1 MSGDG
6 DIREPEGDLWNAV
19 LTDGGYAKD
28 SLWPPD
34 SELAAREMEKAWKD
48 GAAAL
53 RTAVDSSN
61 LVAQGLRTHW
71 PDPNGYALY
80 DGITRVNNGDLQGQ
94 GGVKEVPPAM
104 EGLGNAY
111 GGYAKILEFVKTQ
124 IRETISYHS
133 FIYSHL
139 DDGGSILNPG
149 GEAAQRFFARAI
161 AKNIAELVTAAAALI
176 TDPDSAPAATP
187 KIANP
192 GFVGGI
198 YDGLVSL
205 AKMMGGLIGYADGPF
220 GGSSWSLSNAVLAWG
235 GMAKLGAAVQAY
247 THGLGWVDLAVGL
260 PGGKRGELG
269 GVLLDFGK
277 HFIHYG
283 EWDED
288 PGHALGGTLVNVAAL
303 VGLRGAGSATRAA
316 GAGISRAGAAASRVS
331 GLAAVGK
338 VVSGAG
344 ARLSRGGE
352 ALVKVPTVTELAI
365 RNAPHVIEK
374 VQSVVRGDRGISAE
388 TAAQVIRNPLGP
400 LPGSVGESLAR
411 HGGPSPDVPA
421 ARPHDTGGN
430 GTHDTGR
437 NGPRDPDTGVDGP
450 GGRPPHPPDLPSTP
464 PKQSLAAEPPQAGQP
479 IRNVDLT
486 EAPGPGGRPDHHPS
500 AGPGDKPPPPPRQE
514 SPVKAG
520 QPPTN
525 MFDTVGMHELAN
537 GKLGEAGRAGAAEAH
552 ASGRWKG
559 DPTPEVPRGVEPS
572 TPNTGKADNPS
583 GPPSDSA
590 VAHPVHRERP
600 PASTERPGDQGKQG
614 QPPAK
619 SLTPRGGDNGR
630 TVPQHSSH
638 EGSRPAGEH
647 ADGDGPRHGDDGPP
661 VNPRDVLRLDDLA
674 RGKLGEA
681 GHVGIEEAR
690 ASGQWKGDGEPGPRR
705 PGDSP
710 EEGTPGALDRTPDE
724 PPPSGP
730 GDSGRARP
738 DDGSGL
744 APEPGGGGV
753 ATAVR
758 PDPVIP
764 TLQRAVEPSTAGVRA
779 EAPAARAEHPPPVH
793 STRSSPSPSTARLAE
808 QVTIGDVISG
818 APKPLPHP
826 EAEPLTVKP
835 DPDKVR
841 SGEVGGLP
849 RVTDPKPPSIGQPV
863 RPLTGVPPRLDV
875 GFPPA
880 PVVGFPPPATVDF
893 PRPPGEVRN
902 PPGRTTVPAA
912 PVGPDRPVYPEP
924 SRVPEWPLEL
934 PAVPDRVADP
944 VAPLTPGGPDRPPV
958 EIVPPS
964 DPPDVTV
971 RPVDPAPIELP
982 LLPDEAVPVLPSA
995 DPPWPGA
1002 PVTSPLPRPSSVPE
1016 RAVPEWPVEIPS
1028 RHQPIA
1034 PDLPLGPREDQ
1045 PSAIPP
1051 EIREVLTETERD
1063 LLDALAA
1070 AGVNIAFILERVL
1083 TELTGKPGVPGRTG
1097 LPDRLA
1103 SLTDAQRAAFRE
1115 RLEGILGA
1123 QPVRPRPATEGK
1135 PEPEYQILGSPEGLW
1150 FPYTISLNSDTITA
1164 YGKAVREHEELLE
1177 QLMWAGGFLPPE
1189 EVEKLLETIGDLPRL
1204 KELLRDLR
1212 DSVQAA
1218 LVAAWEL
1225 VAQGPRGMEIDG
1237 VREPVYSAEGELLG
1251 TIDAKARL
1259 ADGTEV
1265 WVTAGRLAGPGEKDA
1280 ANLLGSAAKSI
1291 SPSSGAV
1298 KRYFVL
1304 STPASIGSPAT
1315 IERIAGNLRELGF
1328 DAVLHHGRERRVA
1341 DELPLLDPLF
1351 ARDARPRHPQRQE
1364 PHPARPAA
1372 PTRPADL
1379 PEALVPLWESLS
1391 VREQR
1396 ALANLATAGSNVG
1409 RYAMTNF
1416 VTWLAQEKGFS
1427 REVSASLAE
1436 WLARVP
1442 PPDILPPKFV
1452 PAWHKMPADVQQAFA
1467 KLIEARGLQVAL
1479 SEFNGRIGELTSV
1492 RGTPLQ
1498 RVEDLDAARFDILRR
1513 LFTEQVTPTS
1523 PAEMGRTLFFHGVR
1537 PILDRWLVL
1546 HQLIDRL
1553 GRHGVTNVDELY
1565 EDLHRRL
1572 KLTFQKLTGLD
1583 PAGKID
1589 AKAVGGS
1596 PENFRGF
1603 EATLRSALRL
1613 ADLRHTDP
1621 EKLVRLGLPG
1631 LKIIALDRKIYRPN
1645 GEELSDIDILGELAD
1660 GTRVWIEVKHSKLEY
1675 GSARY
1680 ETDLAEKIRKQ
1691 RGHEDYQAGQTKI
1704 FVLFAT
1710 KVDVDYAKLVMTHG
1724 AHAVLHLDPLQ
1735 NVELVARREMAR
1747 LPVRWNQGRQEQ
1759 LFATGSADTEL
1770 PPPFGPLGGKRQ
1782 KPPQRQ
1788 WPHPERPPSS
1798 AKAVTTPA
1806 VRPPEPSLP
1815 SRPAQVPA
1823 KVWKQLS
1830 TDGQAG
1836 MAKAAAS
1843 GHPDIVRLLGAHA
1856 AELAGATEHPRPR
1869 RIPKLLASLTPE
1881 QHRDLA
1887 SALDRAAT
1895 ETAKARPAR
1904 PAPPLGGWAAIEIG
1918 GAALAGPRRPELKG
1932 ELARAFSQ
1940 AVEDAGLAVLA
1951 EYVRSS
1957 IVAGDGD
1964 QRFTVVAEIGDWLG
1978 DRAALWSVSARGPA
1992 GDPVRNVLR
2001 IAVSARLAP
2010 GAVPRVLA
2018 HALAAGAAD
2027 LAGGGAAI
2035 PAYLDPAGDLDR
2047 RPELSPTDRGHL
2059 AQVVVLDR
2067 EFQRAALNPPA
2078 RARARKAIVELL
2090 GRLGLDPNQSGSDY
2104 RIAALAGEPGR
2115 WEVRRHLPPKV
2126 TDGYLAT
2133 KTHVATGLYTS
2144 VLPSGISAGV
2154 FMMMGSGGGG
2164 VAWAVFGLVNALIG
2178 AGMARKWEI
2187 AKDEQVAKGRVYDAT
2202 ARRIDAGA
2210 ASAEQVRGQLAQL
2223 GVPAHHGPSAPSA
2236 RQAGLARLGP
2246 RPDLAQGLG
2255 KHFRRFALP
2264 PLTGAAVGIGVGIP
2278 LGLTGAPVLSII
2290 ALAGVAALLQ
2300 PFAERRR
2307 TQIQKGEE
2315 LRKIDDNARELD
2327 HLLATYDVQVYVDL
2341 AKRLGLDPG
2350 PKPKSLSL
2358 AHREPK
2364 PLGLGKAA
2372 NAPDIL
2378 PYFSEIVR
2386 RTFRGTAAGTLDQ
2399 SAFLARHLTL
2409 FESMFAYGA
2418 GRSIATLFIAVWQL
2432 NKLDQSELEYTVAR
2446 RTFDERQ
2453 LRYLASP
2460 QVAKEREEF
2469 LKVAEAAVGPRPGFW
2484 GRLRDAAIRFGS
2496 PKSPPEA
2503 ESRSV
2508 STSDEPAT
2516 RPGFASKAEFM
2527 KAYTRVSAVG
2537 AAATVGAVELSGAS
2551 PALAVAAV
2559 AVAAAGPVIGWRKWW
2574 HRKAE
2579 LEASDKNIAAT
2590 NQQKADKRAAE
2601 QVETERFV
2609 TAQVTMS
2616 AEAVAAEARRADRPA
2631 VLGMAPKAFDAM
2643 RKVAEFMAARPP
2655 EKPPAPLRYLKPLEI
2670 AEYLWPNLDWAAP
2683 YEAALL
2689 EARRSIAAES
2699 VRLDTR
2705 KSWGDYETI
2714 GARRLAVAELARLAD
2729 RVVTLLEHYRRSGN
2743 GEPVWVGNA
2752 ELNNAIV
2759 SYQRLS
2765 SADWAKTTQE
2775 PAPDWPSDPGKTSA
2789 AAALPAPWSS
2799 PPILNTLDWPASTG
2813 WGTVPRGAGSWLP
2826 KWRNRTAAS
2835 AASSQADFS
2844 NLAKATP
2851 LTSSP
2856 SIHDGSVRRADAE
2869 RLIAS
2874 EFPELPKTNPNAYSA
2889 DAERDGYRTNCTRAV
2904 VAFVLRLRGE
2914 DVTAGPVRPE
2924 ESETLAYISD
2934 RLGGQWETGHGRSYD
2949 SVIAAMNSRPIGAM
2963 AVIDIVH
2970 TGHDGLTD
2978 EHVALVV
2985 RRPYGIVFLDPQ
2997 TGWLLKL
3004 PERPVALALLPF
3016 TDVPFES
3023 AAKGLSGLSSRR
3035 LAALGLPGLRI
3046 EKTVEIVAG
3055 LDLHGRLADGTEVR
3069 VFARGAVTPDFRPF
3083 DRGAVPPGGKVVYL
3097 NVGAVGGKP
3106 AEGFLEAGA
3115 DLVLRYDGSSDFEV
3129 IADADP
3135 APPGAPA
3142 RYGPF
3147 HRLESTSQNAGV
3159 AGMQSASREIW
3170 GRAPVYGDHAPVVQ
3184 AYRGPLPEGRRGVEF
3199 WTDIKPKWHG
3209 TNVAMRSW
3217 YPTQGV
3223 RVEDDFAKLE
3233 VVVTKNTQTEE

>member
-1 MSGDG
+1 MSGEG
-6 DIREPEGDLWNAV
+6 DIREPGGDLWNAV
-19 LTDGGYAKD
+19 LTEGGYAKD

-34 SELAAREMEKAWKD
+34 SETAARAMATAWKD

-53 RTAVDSSN
+53 KTAVDSSN
-61 LVAQGLRTHW
+61 LIAQGLRTSW

-80 DGITRVNNGDLQGQ
+80 DGITRINNGTLEGQ
-94 GGVKEVPPAM
+94 GGVREVPPAM
-104 EGLGNAY
+104 EGLGKAY
-111 GGYAKILEFVKTQ
+111 DGYAEILDFVKTQ

-139 DDGGSILNPG
+139 DDGGSLLNPG
-149 GEAAQRFFARAI
+149 GEAAQRFFARAV

-198 YDGLVSL
+198 YDGLVNL

-247 THGLGWVDLAVGL
+247 THGLGWVDLVVGL
-260 PGGKRGELG
+260 PGGERGELG

-277 HFIHYG
+277 QFIHYG
-283 EWDED
+283 EWGED

-303 VGLRGAGSATRAA
+303 VGLRGAGSVTRAA
-316 GAGISRAGAAASRVS
+316 GAGISRAGAAASRLS
-331 GLAAVGK
+331 GLSGVGK

-344 ARLSRGGE
+344 ARLGRGGE

-365 RNAPHVIEK
+365 RNAPHALEK
-374 VQSVVRGDRGISAE
+374 VRSVVRGDRGISAE

-411 HGGPSPDVPA
+411 HAGPSADVPA

-430 GTHDTGR
+430 S
-437 NGPRDPDTGVDGP
+437 PRDPDSGVAGS
-450 GGRPPHPPDLPSTP
+450 GGRPPHTPDPPSTP
-464 PKQSLAAEPPQAGQP
+464 PKQSLAAEPPHAGQP
-479 IRNVDLT
+479 TRNADLAET
-486 EAPGPGGRPDHHPS
+486 PGPGSRPEHHAPN
-500 AGPGDKPPPPPRQE
+500 GPGDKPPPPPSPQRQE

-520 QPPTN
+520 HPPTN
-525 MFDTVGMHELAN
+525 VFDTVGMHELAN

-559 DPTPEVPRGVEPS
+559 DPPPEVPRGVEPS

-583 GPPSDSA
+583 GPPSDNA
-590 VAHPVHRERP
+590 AAHPVHRERP
-600 PASTERPGDQGKQG
+600 PANTERLGDQGKQA

-638 EGSRPAGEH
+638 EGGRAPGEH

-674 RGKLGEA
+674 GGKLGEA

-710 EEGTPGALDRTPDE
+710 EDGPPGALDRTPDE
-724 PPPSGP
+724 PPPAGP
-730 GDSGRARP
+730 GGSGHART

-744 APEPGGGGV
+744 SPETGGGGV

-758 PDPVIP
+758 PDPVTP
-764 TLQRAVEPSTAGVRA
+764 ALQRAAEPSSAGARA
-779 EAPAARAEHPPPVH
+779 EAPAARAEHAPPAH
-793 STRSSPSPSTARLAE
+793 TTRSSPSPATARLAE
-808 QVTIGDVISG
+808 QATIGDVISG
-818 APKPLPHP
+818 APKPLSHP

-841 SGEVGGLP
+841 SGEAGGLP
-849 RVTDPKPPSIGQPV
+849 RVTDPKLPAIGDPV
-863 RPLTGVPPRLDV
+863 RLPTSFPSRPVV
-875 GFPPA
+875 GTPPA

-902 PPGRTTVPAA
+902 PPGRTTVPVA

-924 SRVPEWPLEL
+924 PRVPERPLEL

-944 VAPLTPGGPDRPPV
+944 VSPLTPGGPDRPPV
-958 EIVPPS
+958 EIVPPV

-971 RPVDPAPIELP
+971 RPVDPAPVELP
-982 LLPDEAVPVLPSA
+982 LLPDESVPVLPSA
-995 DPPWPGA
+995 NPPWPGA
-1002 PVTSPLPRPSSVPE
+1002 PVTSPPPRPS
-1016 RAVPEWPVEIPS
+1016 AVPEHAVPAWPVEIPS

-1034 PDLPLGPREDQ
+1034 PDFPLGPREDQ
-1045 PSAIPP
+1045 PSVIPP
-1051 EIREVLTETERD
+1051 EIRELLTETERD

-1083 TELTGKPGVPGRTG
+1083 TELTGKPGIPNRTG

-1115 RLEGILGA
+1115 RLEGILDA

-1135 PEPEYQILGSPEGLW
+1135 PKPEYQILGSPEGLW

-1164 YGKAVREHEELLE
+1164 YDKAVREHEELLE
-1177 QLMWAGGFLPPE
+1177 QLMWAAGFLPPE
-1189 EVEKLLETIGDLPRL
+1189 EVEKLLEATGDLPRL
-1204 KELLRDLR
+1204 KELLRNLR
-1212 DSVQAA
+1212 DNVQSA

-1225 VAQGPRGMEIDG
+1225 AAKGPRGMAIEG
-1237 VREPVYSAEGELLG
+1237 VREPVFSAEGELLG
-1251 TIDAKARL
+1251 TIDIKARL

-1265 WVTAGRLAGPGEKDA
+1265 WVTVGRLAGLSEKDA
-1280 ANLLGSAAKSI
+1280 ANLLDSAAKSVA
-1291 SPSSGAV
+1291 PSSAAV
-1298 KRYFVL
+1298 KRYFVF
-1304 STPASIGSPAT
+1304 SAPASLEGT
-1315 IERIAGNLRELGF
+1315 AGIKQVAGDLRALGF
-1328 DAVLHHGRERRVA
+1328 DAVLPHGRESRVP
-1341 DELPLLDPLF
+1341 DELPLLDPF
-1351 ARDARPRHPQRQE
+1351 FDHNVRPRHPQRHE

-1372 PTRPADL
+1372 LARPADL
-1379 PEALVPLWESLS
+1379 PDELIPLWEELKA
-1391 VREQR
+1391 REQR
-1396 ALANLATAGSNVG
+1396 ALADLAATVGPKAG
-1409 RYAMTNF
+1409 RYALANF
-1416 VTWLAQEKGFS
+1416 VTWLAQEKGLS
-1427 REVSASLAE
+1427 RDVSASLAE

-1442 PPDILPPKFV
+1442 PPDNLPPKFV

-1467 KLIEARGLQVAL
+1467 KLIETKGLQVAL
-1479 SEFNGRIGELTSV
+1479 SEFNNRIGELTSV

-1498 RVEDLDAARFDILRR
+1498 RVADLDAARFDILRR

-1523 PAEMGRTLFFHGVR
+1523 AAEMGRTLFFHDVR

-1553 GRHGVTNVDELY
+1553 AGHGVTNVAELY
-1565 EDLHRRL
+1565 EELHRNLR
-1572 KLTFQKLTGLD
+1572 LTFEKLTGLD
-1583 PAGKID
+1583 PAGKIA
-1589 AKAVGGS
+1589 AKDVGGN
-1596 PENFRGF
+1596 PENLRGF

-1613 ADLRHTDP
+1613 ADLSHTDP
-1621 EKLVRLGLPG
+1621 ERLARLGLPG

-1645 GEELSDIDILGELAD
+1645 GEELSDIDILGELTD
-1660 GTRVWIEVKHSKLEY
+1660 GTRVWIEVKRSKLDY
-1675 GSARY
+1675 GTKRY
-1680 ETDLAEKIRKQ
+1680 EDDLAVKLRNQ
-1691 RGHEDYQAGQTKI
+1691 GAHQDFTARPTKL
-1704 FVLFAT
+1704 FVLFAS
-1710 KVDVDYAKLVMTHG
+1710 KVDVPYAKQVISDG

-1735 NVELVARREMAR
+1735 NVDLVAKSKPA
-1747 LPVRWNQGRQEQ
+1747 LPIRWNQGRRDQ
-1759 LFATGSADTEL
+1759 LFATGLADMDL
-1770 PPPFGPLGGKRQ
+1770 QAPFGPLGGKRQ
-1782 KPPQRQ
+1782 KHPQRQ

-1798 AKAVTTPA
+1798 VKATTVPTA
-1806 VRPPEPSLP
+1806 RPPEPSP
-1815 SRPAQVPA
+1815 PARPTQVPA

-1830 TDGQAG
+1830 ADGQAA

-1843 GHPDIVRLLGAHA
+1843 GHSDIVRLLGAHA
-1856 AELAGATEHPRPR
+1856 AELAGASKHPQPR

-1881 QHRDLA
+1881 QHRDLS
-1887 SALDRAAT
+1887 SALDRAAA
-1895 ETAKARPAR
+1895 EAAKARPAR
-1904 PAPPLGGWAAIEIG
+1904 PAPPLGSGWTSIEIG
-1918 GAALAGPRRPELKG
+1918 GAAVATPGRPELEG
-1932 ELARAFSQ
+1932 EIARAFSQ
-1940 AVEDAGLAVLA
+1940 AVEDAGLTVLA

-1964 QRFTVVAEIGDWLG
+1964 QRFTVVAEVGDWLG

-1992 GDPVRNVLR
+1992 GDPARNVLR
-2001 IAVSARLAP
+2001 IVVSARLAP
-2010 GAVPRVLA
+2010 GVVPRVLA

-2027 LAGGGAAI
+2027 LADGGSATPG
-2035 PAYLDPAGDLDR
+2035 YLDPEGDLDR
-2047 RPELSPTDRGHL
+2047 RPVLTPTDRGHL

-2067 EFQRAALNPPA
+2067 EFQRTALNPPA
-2078 RARARKAIVELL
+2078 RARTRKAIVELL

-2104 RIAALAGEPGR
+2104 RVAALAGEPGR

-2133 KTHVATGLYTS
+2133 KTHAVTGLYTS

-2154 FMMMGSGGGG
+2154 FMMLGSGGGG
-2164 VAWAVFGLVNALIG
+2164 IAWAVFGLVNALLG

-2210 ASAEQVRGQLAQL
+2210 ASAEQVRGHLAQV
-2223 GVPAHHGPSAPSA
+2223 GVPAHHGPSAPSE

-2246 RPDLAQGLG
+2246 RPDLAQSLG
-2255 KHFRRFALP
+2255 KHVRRFALP
-2264 PLTGAAVGIGVGIP
+2264 PLTGAGVGIGVGIP
-2278 LGLTGAPVLSII
+2278 LGLTGASVLSIA

-2327 HLLATYDVQVYVDL
+2327 HLLAAYDVQVYVDL

-2350 PKPKSLSL
+2350 PEPKSLSL
-2358 AHREPK
+2358 AHRDPK

-2372 NAPDIL
+2372 NTPDIL

-2418 GRSIATLFIAVWQL
+2418 GRSLATLFIAVWQL
-2432 NKLDQSELEYTVAR
+2432 NKLDQTELEYTVAR

-2460 QVAKEREEF
+2460 QVAKEREGI
-2469 LKVAEAAVGPRPGFW
+2469 LKLAESAVGPRPGFW
-2484 GRLRDAAIRFGS
+2484 GRLRDAAVLFGS
-2496 PKSPPEA
+2496 PKPPQEA
-2503 ESRSV
+2503 EPRSV
-2508 STSDEPAT
+2508 STSDEAAI
-2516 RPGFASKAEFM
+2516 RPGFASKADFM
-2527 KAYTRVSAVG
+2527 KAYTRVSAIG

-2551 PALAVAAV
+2551 PALAVSAV

-2574 HRKAE
+2574 HRRAE

-2601 QVETERFV
+2601 QAETERFV
-2609 TAQVTMS
+2609 TAKVTMS

-2631 VLGMAPKAFDAM
+2631 VLGLAPKAFDAM
-2643 RKVAEFMAARPP
+2643 RQVAAFMAARPP
-2655 EKPPAPLRYLKPLEI
+2655 EKPPTLLRNLKPLEI

-2699 VRLDTR
+2699 TRLDAT
-2705 KSWGDYETI
+2705 KDWGDYETI
-2714 GARRLAVAELARLAD
+2714 GARRLAVVELARLAD
-2729 RVVTLLEHYRRSGN
+2729 RVVTLLEHHRRSGN

-2752 ELNNAIV
+2752 DLNNAIV

-2765 SADWAKTTQE
+2765 SADWAKATQE
-2775 PAPDWPSDPGKTSA
+2775 PAPDWPSGPGKTSA

-2826 KWRNRTAAS
+2826 PWRNRTAAS
-2835 AASSQADFS
+2835 ASSQADFS
-2844 NLAKATP
+2844 KLAKATP

-2869 RLIAS
+2869 RLIAA
-2874 EFPELPKTNPNAYSA
+2874 EFPELPKTNPNAHSA
-2889 DAERDGYRTNCTRAV
+2889 DAERDGYRTNCTKAV

-2914 DVTAGPVRPE
+2914 EVTAGPVLPE
-2924 ESETLAYISD
+2924 EAATLAYVSD
-2934 RLGGQWETGHGRSYD
+2934 RLGGVWETGHGVSYD
-2949 SVIAAMNSRPIGAM
+2949 SVIAAMNSRPVGAM

-2970 TGHDGLTD
+2970 TGDDGLAR

-3035 LAALGLPGLRI
+3035 LAALGLPGLKI
-3046 EKTVEIVAG
+3046 EKTVELVAG

-3069 VFARGAVTPDFRPF
+3069 VFARGAVSPDSRPF
-3083 DRGAVPPGGKVVYL
+3083 DRGVVPPGGKVVYL
-3097 NVGAVGGKP
+3097 YVGAEGKP
-3106 AEGFLEAGA
+3106 ADGFLEAGA
-3115 DLVLRYDGSSDFEV
+3115 DLVLRYGGSPDFEL

-3170 GRAPVYGDHAPVVQ
+3170 GRAPVYGDSAPVVQ

-3199 WTDIKPKWHG
+3199 WTDIKPKWHD
-3209 TNVAMRSW
+3209 TNVAMRAW

-3223 RVEDDFAKLE
+3223 RIEDDFAKLE

>member
-6 DIREPEGDLWNAV
+6 DIREPGGDLWNAV
-19 LTDGGYAKD
+19 LTEGGYAKD

-34 SELAAREMEKAWKD
+34 SEMAARAMATAWKD
-48 GAAAL
+48 GATAL
-53 RTAVDSSN
+53 RTAVDTSN
-61 LVAQGLRTHW
+61 RVAQGLRTSW

-104 EGLGNAY
+104 EGLGKAY
-111 GGYAKILEFVKTQ
+111 GGYAEILEFVKTQ

-139 DDGGSILNPG
+139 DDGGSFFNPG
-149 GEAAQRFFARAI
+149 GEAAQRFFARAM

-176 TDPDSAPAATP
+176 TDPDSAPAPTP

-198 YDGLVSL
+198 YDGLVNL

-247 THGLGWVDLAVGL
+247 THGLGWVDLTTGL
-260 PGGKRGELG
+260 PGGERGELG
-269 GVLLDFGK
+269 SVLVDFGK
-277 HFIHYG
+277 HFVHYG
-283 EWDED
+283 EWDD
-288 PGHALGGTLVNVAAL
+288 DFGHALGGTLVNVGAL
-303 VGLRGAGSATRAA
+303 IGLRGAGATTRAA
-316 GAGISRAGAAASRVS
+316 GAGISRAGAAAGRAS
-331 GLAAVGK
+331 GLSGVSK
-338 VVSGAG
+338 LVSGAG

-365 RNAPHVIEK
+365 KNAPHALEK
-374 VQSVVRGDRGISAE
+374 VRSVVRGDRGISAE
-388 TAAQVIRNPLGP
+388 TAARVIQNPLGP
-400 LPGSVGESLAR
+400 LPGTVGESLAK
-411 HGGPSPDVPA
+411 HGGPAADIPS

-430 GTHDTGR
+430 G
-437 NGPRDPDTGVDGP
+437 PRDPDAGAAGT
-450 GGRPPHPPDLPSTP
+450 GGRPPHTPDLPSTP
-464 PKQSLAAEPPQAGQP
+464 PKQALAVEPPHSGQP
-479 IRNVDLT
+479 TRNADLRET
-486 EAPGPGGRPDHHPS
+486 PGPGGRPEHNTS
-500 AGPGDKPPPPPRQE
+500 AGPADKPPPPPRQE

-520 QPPTN
+520 HQPTHVSDN
-525 MFDTVGMHELAN
+525 VGLHELAH
-537 GKLGEAGRAGAAEAH
+537 GKLGEAGRAGAAEAR
-552 ASGRWKG
+552 ASGQWKG
-559 DPTPEVPRGVEPS
+559 DPTAEVPRGVEPS
-572 TPNTGKADNPS
+572 TSNTGKADNPS
-583 GPPSDSA
+583 GPPPGNA
-590 VAHPVHRERP
+590 VAHPVHHERP
-600 PASTERPGDQGKQG
+600 PAGTERAGEQGKQG

-619 SLTPRGGDNGR
+619 SFTPRGGDNGR
-630 TVPQHSSH
+630 TAPQHSSH
-638 EGSRPAGEH
+638 ENGRPPGEH
-647 ADGDGPRHGDDGPP
+647 ADGDGPRHGGDGPP
-661 VNPRDVLRLDDLA
+661 VNPRDVLRLEDLA
-674 RGKLGEA
+674 RGELGEA
-681 GHVGIEEAR
+681 GRVGIEEAR

-710 EEGTPGALDRTPDE
+710 EEGPPGALDRTPDE
-724 PPPSGP
+724 PPPTGP
-730 GDSGRARP
+730 GGSGRARS

-744 APEPGGGGV
+744 APETGGGSV
-753 ATAVR
+753 ATAVL
-758 PDPVIP
+758 PDPVTP
-764 TLQRAVEPSTAGVRA
+764 GLQRAAESSPAGGRA
-779 EAPAARAEHPPPVH
+779 QAPAAQAEHTSPAH
-793 STRSSPSPSTARLAE
+793 STRSSPSPAAAQLAE
-808 QVTIGDVISG
+808 RATIGDVISG
-818 APKPLPHP
+818 SPKPIPRP

-835 DPDKVR
+835 DPEKVR
-841 SGEVGGLP
+841 SGESDGP
-849 RVTDPKPPSIGQPV
+849 HRVTDPKLPVIGEPV
-863 RPLTGVPPRLDV
+863 RPLA
-875 GFPPA
+875 GFPPRPDVGTPPS
-880 PVVGFPPPATVDF
+880 PVVGFPTPTTVDF

-902 PPGRTTVPAA
+902 PPGRTTVPVA

-924 SRVPEWPLEL
+924 PRVPEWPLEL

-944 VAPLTPGGPDRPPV
+944 VSPLTPGGPDRPPV
-958 EIVPPS
+958 EIVPPA

-971 RPVDPAPIELP
+971 RPVDPVPVELP
-982 LLPDEAVPVLPSA
+982 PLPDEAAPVLPSTN
-995 DPPWPGA
+995 PPWPGA
-1002 PVTSPLPRPSSVPE
+1002 PVISPPPRPSSVPE
-1016 RAVPEWPVEIPS
+1016 HAVPAWPVEIPL
-1028 RHQPIA
+1028 RHQPVA
-1034 PDLPLGPREDQ
+1034 PDFPFGPREDQ
-1045 PSAIPP
+1045 SSSIPP
-1051 EIREVLTETERD
+1051 EIREALTETERD
-1063 LLDALAA
+1063 LLDALAV

-1083 TELTGKPGVPGRTG
+1083 TELTGKPGAPNRTG

-1103 SLTDAQRAAFRE
+1103 SLTDAQRAAFHE

-1123 QPVRPRPATEGK
+1123 QPAGPRPATERK
-1135 PEPEYQILGSPEGLW
+1135 PKPEYQILGSPEGLW
-1150 FPYTISLNSDTITA
+1150 FPYQISLKSETIVA
-1164 YGKAVREHEELLE
+1164 YDKAVREHEELLD
-1177 QLMWAGGFLPPE
+1177 QLMWAAEFLPPE
-1189 EVEKLLETIGDLPRL
+1189 EIEKLLEAIGDLPRL

-1225 VAQGPRGMEIDG
+1225 TARGPRGMAVDG
-1237 VREPVYSAEGELLG
+1237 VREPVFSAEGGLLG
-1251 TIDAKARL
+1251 TIDVKARL
-1259 ADGTEV
+1259 ADGAEV
-1265 WVTAGRLAGPGEKDA
+1265 WVTVGRLAGPSEKDA
-1280 ANLLGSAAKSI
+1280 ANLLDSAAKSI
-1291 SPSSGAV
+1291 VPSSAAV

-1304 STPASIGSPAT
+1304 NTPASLENAAT
-1315 IERIAGNLRELGF
+1315 IKKIAEDLRTLGF
-1328 DAVLHHGRERRVA
+1328 DAVLPQGRESRVP
-1341 DELPLLDPLF
+1341 DELPLLDPF
-1351 ARDARPRHPQRQE
+1351 FDRNVRPSHPQRQE
-1364 PHPARPAA
+1364 PHPARTAA

-1379 PEALVPLWESLS
+1379 PDELIPLWEALG

-1396 ALANLATAGSNVG
+1396 ALADLAATVGPKAG
-1409 RYAMTNF
+1409 RYALANF
-1416 VTWLAQEKGFS
+1416 VTWLAQEKGLS

-1442 PPDILPPKFV
+1442 PPGNLPPKFV
-1452 PAWHKMPADVQQAFA
+1452 PAWHRMPADVQQAFA
-1467 KLIEARGLQVAL
+1467 KLIETRGLKVAL
-1479 SEFNGRIGELTSV
+1479 SELNNRLGELTSV

-1498 RVEDLDAARFDILRR
+1498 RVADLDAARFDILRR

-1523 PAEMGRTLFFHGVR
+1523 TAEMGRTLFFHDVR

-1553 GRHGVTNVDELY
+1553 GGHGVTNVDELHA
-1565 EDLHRRL
+1565 ELHRNL
-1572 KLTFQKLTGLD
+1572 KPTFEKLTGLD

-1589 AKAVGGS
+1589 AKEVGGS
-1596 PENFRGF
+1596 PENLRGF

-1621 EKLVRLGLPG
+1621 ERLARLGLPG
-1631 LKIIALDRKIYRPN
+1631 LKIIALDRKIFRPN

-1660 GTRVWIEVKHSKLEY
+1660 GTRAWIEVKRSKLDY
-1675 GSARY
+1675 GTKRY
-1680 ETDLAEKIRKQ
+1680 EDDLAVKLRNQ
-1691 RGHEDYQAGQTKI
+1691 RAHQDFTAHPTKI
-1704 FVLFAT
+1704 FVLFAS
-1710 KVDVDYAKLVMTHG
+1710 KVDAPYAKLVISDG

-1735 NVELVARREMAR
+1735 NVELVAERKITP
-1747 LPVRWNQGRQEQ
+1747 LPIRWNQGRREQ
-1759 LFATGSADTEL
+1759 FFATGLADTEL
-1770 PPPFGPLGGKRQ
+1770 PLPFAPLGGKRQ
-1782 KPPQRQ
+1782 KHPQRQ

-1798 AKAVTTPA
+1798 VKPAAAATPA
-1806 VRPPEPSLP
+1806 ARPPEPS
-1815 SRPAQVPA
+1815 RPARPTQVPA
-1823 KVWKQLS
+1823 KVWKKLS
-1830 TDGQAG
+1830 VDGQAG
-1836 MAKAAAS
+1836 MAKAAVA

-1856 AELAGATEHPRPR
+1856 AELAQASKQPKPR

-1895 ETAKARPAR
+1895 EAAKAHPAR
-1904 PAPPLGGWAAIEIG
+1904 PAPSLGNGWMPIEVG
-1918 GAALAGPRRPELKG
+1918 GTAVAGPRPELEG
-1932 ELARAFSQ
+1932 ELTRAFSQ
-1940 AVEDAGLAVLA
+1940 AAKDAGLTVLA

-1964 QRFTVVAEIGDWLG
+1964 QRFTVVAEVSDWLA

-1992 GDPVRNVLR
+1992 GNPARNVLR
-2001 IAVSARLAP
+2001 IVVSARLAP

-2027 LAGGGAAI
+2027 LADGGTATPG
-2035 PAYLDPAGDLDR
+2035 YLDPEGNLDG
-2047 RPELSPTDRGHL
+2047 RPELTPTDRGHL

-2067 EFQRAALNPPA
+2067 EFHRTALNPLG
-2078 RARARKAIVELL
+2078 RAHTRKAIVELL

-2104 RIAALAGEPGR
+2104 RIAALVGNPAR
-2115 WEVRRHLPPKV
+2115 WAVQRHLPPKV

-2133 KTHVATGLYTS
+2133 KTHAATGLYTS
-2144 VLPSGISAGV
+2144 VIPSGISAGV
-2154 FMMMGSGGGG
+2154 FMMLGSGGGG
-2164 VAWAVFGLVNALIG
+2164 IAWAVFGLVNALIG

-2187 AKDEQVAKGRVYDAT
+2187 AKDEQVAKGRVYDVT
-2202 ARRIDAGA
+2202 ARRIDAA
-2210 ASAEQVRGQLAQL
+2210 AAPAAQARADLAKL
-2223 GVPAHHGPSAPSA
+2223 DWPAHHGPSAPSE

-2246 RPDLAQGLG
+2246 RPDLAQSLG
-2255 KHFRRFALP
+2255 KHVRRFALP
-2264 PLTGAAVGIGVGIP
+2264 PLTGAGVGIGVGFP
-2278 LGLTGAPVLSII
+2278 LELAGESVLSIV
-2290 ALAGVAALLQ
+2290 ALAAVAALLQ

-2315 LRKIDDNARELD
+2315 LRKIDDNVRELD

-2364 PLGLGKAA
+2364 PLELGKAA
-2372 NAPDIL
+2372 NTTDIL

-2386 RTFRGTAAGTLDQ
+2386 RTFRGTSAGTLDQ

-2418 GRSIATLFIAVWQL
+2418 GRSLATLFIAVWQL

-2453 LRYLASP
+2453 MRYLASP
-2460 QVAKEREEF
+2460 QVTKEREGF
-2469 LKVAEAAVGPRPGFW
+2469 LKAAEAAVEPRPGFW
-2484 GRLRDAAIRFGS
+2484 GRLRDAAILFGS
-2496 PKSPPEA
+2496 PKPPRPQAAEA
-2503 ESRSV
+2503 V
-2508 STSDEPAT
+2508 STSDEMAV

-2527 KAYTRVSAVG
+2527 KAYTRVSAIG

-2579 LEASDKNIAAT
+2579 LEAGDKNIVAT
-2590 NQQKADKRAAE
+2590 NQRKADKRAAE
-2601 QVETERFV
+2601 QAETERFV

-2616 AEAVAAEARRADRPA
+2616 AEAIAAEARRADRPA
-2631 VLGMAPKAFDAM
+2631 VLGLAPKAFDAM
-2643 RKVAEFMAARPP
+2643 RQVAAFMAAEPP
-2655 EKPPAPLRYLKPLEI
+2655 VKPPAPLRYLKPLEI

-2689 EARRSIAAES
+2689 EARRSIAAEAT
-2699 VRLDTR
+2699 RLDTG

-2714 GARRLAVAELARLAD
+2714 GARRLAVVELARLAD

-2765 SADWAKTTQE
+2765 SADWAKTIQE
-2775 PAPDWPSDPGKTSA
+2775 PAPDWPSGPGKTSA
-2789 AAALPAPWSS
+2789 AKALPAPWRS
-2799 PPILNTLDWPASTG
+2799 PPILNTPDWPANTG

-2826 KWRNRTAAS
+2826 KRRNRTAAP

-2844 NLAKATP
+2844 NLAKPTP

-2869 RLIAS
+2869 RLIAA
-2874 EFPELPKTNPNAYSA
+2874 EFPELPKTNPNAHSA

-2904 VAFVLRLRGE
+2904 VAFVLRLRGD

-2924 ESETLAYISD
+2924 EAATLAYISD
-2934 RLGGQWETGHGRSYD
+2934 RLGGVWDSGHGASYD
-2949 SVIAAMNSRPIGAM
+2949 SVIAAMNARPVGAM

-2970 TGHDGLTD
+2970 TGQDGLAR
-2978 EHVALVV
+2978 EHVALMV
-2985 RRPYGIVFLDPQ
+2985 RRPYGVVFLDPQ

-3016 TDVPFES
+3016 TDVPFDS

-3035 LAALGLPGLRI
+3035 LAALGLPGLTI
-3046 EKTVEIVAG
+3046 EKAVEIVAG
-3055 LDLHGRLADGTEVR
+3055 LDLHGRLADGNEVR
-3069 VFARGAVTPDFRPF
+3069 IFARGAVTPDSRPF
-3083 DRGAVPPGGKVVYL
+3083 GPGAVPPGGKVVYL
-3097 NVGAVGGKP
+3097 HVGAVEGKP
-3106 AEGFLEAGA
+3106 ADGFLEAGA

-3129 IADADP
+3129 VADADP

-3147 HRLESTSQNAGV
+3147 HRLESPSQSAGV
-3159 AGMQSASREIW
+3159 ARMQSDSREIW
-3170 GRAPVYGDHAPVVQ
+3170 GRAPVYGDSAPAVQ

-3199 WTDIKPKWHG
+3199 WTDIEPKWHG
-3209 TNVAMRSW
+3209 TKVAMRAW

-3223 RVEDDFAKLE
+3223 RVEDEFAKLE

>member
-53 RTAVDSSN
+53 RTAVGSSN

-104 EGLGNAY
+104 DGLGNAY

-198 YDGLVSL
+198 YDGLVNL

-260 PGGKRGELG
+260 PGGERGELG

-277 HFIHYG
+277 QFIHYG
-283 EWDED
+283 EWGED

-331 GLAAVGK
+331 GLAGVGK

-344 ARLSRGGE
+344 ARLGRGGE

-365 RNAPHVIEK
+365 RNAPHALEK
-374 VQSVVRGDRGISAE
+374 VRSVVRGDRGISAE

-411 HGGPSPDVPA
+411 HAGPSADVPA
-421 ARPHDTGGN
+421 ARPHDTG
-430 GTHDTGR
+430 R
-437 NGPRDPDTGVDGP
+437 NGLRDPDTGVAGL
-450 GGRPPHPPDLPSTP
+450 GGRPLHPPDPPATP
-464 PKQSLAAEPPQAGQP
+464 PNQARPVEPPHSGQP
-479 IRNVDLT
+479 IRNADPA
-486 EAPGPGGRPDHHPS
+486 EAPGPGGRPDQHPS
-500 AGPGDKPPPPPRQE
+500 TGPGDKPPPPPRQE

-520 QPPTN
+520 HPPTN
-525 MFDTVGMHELAN
+525 VFDTVGMHELAH

-559 DPTPEVPRGVEPS
+559 DPPSEVPRGVEPS
-572 TPNTGKADNPS
+572 TPNTGKAGDPS
-583 GPPSDSA
+583 GPPPGNA
-590 VAHPVHRERP
+590 AAYPVHHERP
-600 PASTERPGDQGKQG
+600 PAATERAGEQGKQG
-614 QPPAK
+614 QQPAK

-638 EGSRPAGEH
+638 EGGRPPGEH

-724 PPPSGP
+724 PPPTGP
-730 GDSGRARP
+730 GDSGRARS

-744 APEPGGGGV
+744 APETGGGGV

-758 PDPVIP
+758 PDPVTP
-764 TLQRAVEPSTAGVRA
+764 ALQRAAEPSPAGARA
-779 EAPAARAEHPPPVH
+779 EAPAARAEHAPPVH
-793 STRSSPSPSTARLAE
+793 STRSSPSPATSRLAE
-808 QVTIGDVISG
+808 QATIGDVISG

-841 SGEVGGLP
+841 SGEAGGLP
-849 RVTDPKPPSIGQPV
+849 RVTDPKLPSIGDPV
-863 RPLTGVPPRLDV
+863 RPLA
-875 GFPPA
+875 GFPARPDLGTPPA

-902 PPGRTTVPAA
+902 PPGRTTVPVA

-924 SRVPEWPLEL
+924 PRVPERPLEL

-944 VAPLTPGGPDRPPV
+944 VSPLTPGGPERTPV
-958 EIVPPS
+958 EIVPPA
-964 DPPDVTV
+964 DLPDVTV
-971 RPVDPAPIELP
+971 RPVDPVPVELP
-982 LLPDEAVPVLPSA
+982 PLPDEAAPVLPSA
-995 DPPWPGA
+995 SPPWPGT
-1002 PVTSPLPRPSSVPE
+1002 PVISPPPRPSSVPE
-1016 RAVPEWPVEIPS
+1016 HAEPAWPVEIPP

-1051 EIREVLTETERD
+1051 EIREALTETERD

-1083 TELTGKPGVPGRTG
+1083 TELTGKPGVPNRTG

-1103 SLTDAQRAAFRE
+1103 SLSDAQRAAFRE
-1115 RLEGILGA
+1115 RLEGILDA

-1135 PEPEYQILGSPEGLW
+1135 PKPEYQILGSPEGLW
-1150 FPYTISLNSDTITA
+1150 FPYEVSLKSETIAAFD
-1164 YGKAVREHEELLE
+1164 KAVREHEELLD
-1177 QLMWAGGFLPPE
+1177 QLMWAAEFLPPE
-1189 EVEKLLETIGDLPRL
+1189 EIEKLLEAIGDLPRL
-1204 KELLRDLR
+1204 KELLRNLR
-1212 DSVQAA
+1212 DSVQTA

-1225 VAQGPRGMEIDG
+1225 ATQGPRGMAIDG
-1237 VREPVYSAEGELLG
+1237 VREPVFSAEGELLG
-1251 TIDAKARL
+1251 TIDVKARL

-1265 WVTAGRLAGPGEKDA
+1265 WVTVRRLAGPSEKDA
-1280 ANLLGSAAKSI
+1280 ANLLDSAAKSI
-1291 SPSSGAV
+1291 VPSSAAV

-1304 STPASIGSPAT
+1304 STPASLDSSAAIKPIDG
-1315 IERIAGNLRELGF
+1315 GLRALGF
-1328 DAVLHHGRERRVA
+1328 DAVLPHGRESRVP
-1341 DELPLLDPLF
+1341 DELPLLNPFFD
-1351 ARDARPRHPQRQE
+1351 RGVRPRHPQRQE
-1364 PHPARPAA
+1364 PHPARTTAPA
-1372 PTRPADL
+1372 RPADL
-1379 PEALVPLWESLS
+1379 PDELVPLWEALG
-1391 VREQR
+1391 VLEQR
-1396 ALANLATAGSNVG
+1396 ALADLAATVGPKAG
-1409 RYAMTNF
+1409 RYAMANF
-1416 VTWLAQEKGFS
+1416 VAWLSQEKGLS
-1427 REVSASLAE
+1427 REVSASLSE

-1442 PPDILPPKFV
+1442 PPDNLPPKFV
-1452 PAWHKMPADVQQAFA
+1452 PAWHRMPADVQQAFA
-1467 KLIEARGLQVAL
+1467 KLIETRGLQVAL
-1479 SEFNGRIGELTSV
+1479 SELNNRLGELTSV

-1498 RVEDLDAARFDILRR
+1498 RVADLDAARFDILRR
-1513 LFTEQVTPTS
+1513 LFTELVTPTS
-1523 PAEMGRTLFFHGVR
+1523 TAEMGRTLFFHDVR

-1553 GRHGVTNVDELY
+1553 GRHGVTNVDELHA
-1565 EDLHRRL
+1565 ELHRYL
-1572 KLTFQKLTGLD
+1572 KPTFEKLTGLD

-1589 AKAVGGS
+1589 AKEVGGS
-1596 PENFRGF
+1596 PENLRGF

-1621 EKLVRLGLPG
+1621 ERLARLGLPG
-1631 LKIIALDRKIYRPN
+1631 LKIIALDHKIYRPN

-1660 GTRVWIEVKHSKLEY
+1660 GTRVWIEVKRSKLDY
-1675 GSARY
+1675 GTTRY
-1680 ETDLAEKIRKQ
+1680 EDDLAVKLRNQ
-1691 RGHEDYQAGQTKI
+1691 RGHQDFTAGPTKL

-1710 KVDVDYAKLVMTHG
+1710 KVDVPYAKLVISDG

-1735 NVELVARREMAR
+1735 NVDLVAERKPG
-1747 LPVRWNQGRQEQ
+1747 LPLRWNQGHRDH
-1759 LFATGSADTEL
+1759 LFATGPADTMM
-1770 PPPFGPLGGKRQ
+1770 PPPFAPMGARRPR
-1782 KPPQRQ
+1782 PPQRQ
-1788 WPHPERPPSS
+1788 WPHPERPPVS
-1798 AKAVTTPA
+1798 AQAATMPVA
-1806 VRPPEPSLP
+1806 RPPEPSLP
-1815 SRPAQVPA
+1815 SRPTQVPA

-1830 TDGQAG
+1830 ADGQAG

-1856 AELAGATEHPRPR
+1856 AELAGASRHPKPR

-1887 SALDRAAT
+1887 SALDRAAA
-1895 ETAKARPAR
+1895 EAAKARPAR
-1904 PAPPLGGWAAIEIG
+1904 PAPPLVSGWTQIEIG
-1918 GAALAGPRRPELKG
+1918 GAAVAAPGRPGLEG

-1940 AVEDAGLAVLA
+1940 AVKDAGLTVLA

-1964 QRFTVVAEIGDWLG
+1964 QRFTVVAEVGDWLG

-1992 GDPVRNVLR
+1992 GDPARNVLR
-2001 IAVSARLAP
+2001 IVLSARLTP
-2010 GAVPRVLA
+2010 GAVPRALA

-2027 LAGGGAAI
+2027 LAGGGAAT
-2035 PAYLDPAGDLDR
+2035 PSYLAPEGDLDG

-2067 EFQRAALNPPA
+2067 EFQRTALNPPA
-2078 RARARKAIVELL
+2078 RARTRKAIVELL
-2090 GRLGLDPNQSGSDY
+2090 GRLGLDPNQSESDY
-2104 RIAALAGEPGR
+2104 RVAALAGEPVR
-2115 WEVRRHLPPKV
+2115 WVVQRHLPPKV

-2133 KTHVATGLYTS
+2133 KTHAATGLYTS
-2144 VLPSGISAGV
+2144 VLPSVISAGV

-2164 VAWAVFGLVNALIG
+2164 VAWAVFGLVNALLG

-2210 ASAEQVRGQLAQL
+2210 ASAEQVRGHLDQL
-2223 GVPAHHGPSAPSA
+2223 GVPAHHGPTAPSDG
-2236 RQAGLARLGP
+2236 QAGLARLGP
-2246 RPDLAQGLG
+2246 RPDLAQSLG
-2255 KHFRRFALP
+2255 KHVRRFALP
-2264 PLTGAAVGIGVGIP
+2264 PLTGAGVGIGVGIP
-2278 LGLTGAPVLSII
+2278 LGLTGASVLSII

-2358 AHREPK
+2358 AHRDPK

-2372 NAPDIL
+2372 NTPDIL

-2386 RTFRGTAAGTLDQ
+2386 RTFRGTSAGTLDQ

-2418 GRSIATLFIAVWQL
+2418 GRSLATLFIAVWQL
-2432 NKLDQSELEYTVAR
+2432 NKLDQTELEYTVAR

-2460 QVAKEREEF
+2460 QVSKEREGI
-2469 LKVAEAAVGPRPGFW
+2469 LKLAEAAVGPRPGFW
-2484 GRLRDAAIRFGS
+2484 ARLRDAAILFGS
-2496 PKSPPEA
+2496 PKPPQEA
-2503 ESRSV
+2503 EPGSV
-2508 STSDEPAT
+2508 STSDEAVT

-2527 KAYTRVSAVG
+2527 KAYTRVSAIG

-2601 QVETERFV
+2601 QAETERFV
-2609 TAQVTMS
+2609 AAQVTMS

-2631 VLGMAPKAFDAM
+2631 VLGVAPKAFDAM
-2643 RKVAEFMAARPP
+2643 RQVAAFMAARPP
-2655 EKPPAPLRYLKPLEI
+2655 EKPPARLQYLKPLEI
-2670 AEYLWPNLDWAAP
+2670 ADYLWPDLDWATP

-2689 EARRSIAAES
+2689 EAQRSIAAEAT
-2699 VRLDTR
+2699 RLDTQ

-2714 GARRLAVAELARLAD
+2714 GARRLAVAELARLAA
-2729 RVVTLLEHYRRSGN
+2729 RVVMLLEDYRRSGN
-2743 GEPVWVGNA
+2743 RELVAVGNA
-2752 ELNNAIV
+2752 KLNNAIV

-2765 SADWAKTTQE
+2765 SADWAKATQE
-2775 PAPDWPSDPGKTSA
+2775 SAPDWPSDPGKA
-2789 AAALPAPWSS
+2789 GAGRDLPAPWSS

-2826 KWRNRTAAS
+2826 KWRNRTAAP
-2835 AASSQADFS
+2835 AASSHEDFS

-2851 LTSSP
+2851 LASSP

-2869 RLIAS
+2869 RLIAA
-2874 EFPELPKTNPNAYSA
+2874 EFPELTKTNPNAHLS
-2889 DAERDGYRTNCTRAV
+2889 DAERHGYRTNCTRAV

-2914 DVTAGPVRPE
+2914 DVTAGPVLPE
-2924 ESETLAYISD
+2924 EATSLAYVSD
-2934 RLGGQWETGHGRSYD
+2934 RLGGVWETGHGVSYD
-2949 SVIAAMNSRPIGAM
+2949 RVIAAMNSRPAGAM

-2970 TGHDGLTD
+2970 TGQDGLAR

-2985 RRPYGIVFLDPQ
+2985 RRPYGVVFLDPQ

-3023 AAKGLSGLSSRR
+3023 AAKALSGLNSRR
-3035 LAALGLPGLRI
+3035 LAALGLPGLKI

-3069 VFARGAVTPDFRPF
+3069 VFARGAVAPDSRPF
-3083 DRGAVPPGGKVVYL
+3083 ARGAVPPGGKVVYL
-3097 NVGAVGGKP
+3097 YVGVGGKP
-3106 AEGFLEAGA
+3106 ADGFLEAGA
-3115 DLVLRYDGSSDFEV
+3115 DLVLSYDGSSDFEV

-3159 AGMQSASREIW
+3159 AGMQSESREIW
-3170 GRAPVYGDHAPVVQ
+3170 GRAPVYGDSAPVVQ

-3209 TNVAMRSW
+3209 TNVAMRAW